1 MWKQGRSGTELQSH
15 NPWIANNLAMIFLLP
30 ADQRND
36 FYGRLNHDKHSIC
49 PWNQLYSGHGL
60 VSRVQHNPVKLLRQ
74 DPPPLSL
81 FFFYF
86 FDSPYF
92 HDSSLY
98 IYFFSS
104 ELSILLCESFSK
116 RTRKLW
122 KLKVFKKKFLNLT
135 ICKEF
140 PIFWNSG

>member
-60 VSRVQHNPVKLLRQ
+60 VSRVQRNPVKLLRQ

-81 FFFYF
+81 FFFI
-86 FDSPYF
+86 S
-92 HDSSLY
+92 
-98 IYFFSS
+98 
-104 ELSILLCESFSK
+104 SILHISMIQVCTFISSPPNYRFFYAK